1 MESRRRFGGN
11 KKGLVDFR
19 NQKVKP
25 HRLITNLVVVLVVV
39 CRPLLPQMR
48 PASPIEDWG
57 TAIPIEGRDRA
68 IPERPHLCGVTSRE
82 DRSTRGTVGA
92 GVD

>member
-1 MESRRRFGGN
+1 MKIGGD
-11 KKGLVDFR
+11 KKGLVSFR

-25 HRLITNLVVVLVVV
+25 HRLIT
-39 CRPLLPQMR
+39 
-48 PASPIEDWG
+48 
-57 TAIPIEGRDRA
+57 
-68 IPERPHLCGVTSRE
+68 VTSRE